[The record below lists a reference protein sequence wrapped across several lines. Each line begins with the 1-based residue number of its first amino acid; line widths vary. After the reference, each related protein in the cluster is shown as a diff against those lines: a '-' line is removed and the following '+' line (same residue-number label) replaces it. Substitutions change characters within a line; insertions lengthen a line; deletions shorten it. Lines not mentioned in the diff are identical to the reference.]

1 MEFGVVFPQ
10 TEFPPDPISVR
21 DYAQTVEALGF
32 HYVDAY
38 DHVLGANPNRPGGWH
53 GPYTF
58 ESSFL
63 EPFVLFS
70 FIAAATKNLRLAS
83 NVIILPQRQTAL
95 VAKQAAT
102 LDVLSGG
109 RVRLGVGL
117 GWNQVEYAALG
128 ENFHNRGRRIEE
140 QIEVLRALWTRPLV
154 NFRGRWHQIL
164 DAGLKPLP
172 IQRPIPIWMGGTAEN
187 ALRRIARIGDAWM
200 INIRTPDEAR
210 PAVEQLRRFLH
221 EAGRDPAAFPMEAR
235 LVFGDGRAETWRE
248 RMHKWQELGVT
259 YLAFN
264 TMGHGFDTPA
274 AHLDAIRKFAQ
285 AFETAKYGA
294 SNRGE

>member
-1 MEFGVVFPQ
+1 MQFGVVFPQ
-10 TEFPPDPISVR
+10 VEFPPDPIAVR

-32 HYVDAY
+32 RYVDAY
-38 DHVLGANPNRPGGWH
+38 DHVLGANPDRPGGWH
-53 GPYTF
+53 GPYTY

-70 FIAAATKNLRLAS
+70 FIAAATKSLRLAS

-140 QIEVLRALWTRPLV
+140 QIEVLRALWTQPLV
-154 NFRGRWHQIL
+154 NFKGRWHQIP

-187 ALRRIARIGDAWM
+187 ALRRIARLADAWM
-200 INIRTPDEAR
+200 SNFRNPDDAR
-210 PAVEQLRRFLH
+210 PAVAQLRRFLE
-221 EAGRDPAAFPMEAR
+221 EAGRDPAAFPIEAR
-235 LVFGDGRAETWRE
+235 LPYGDGNAETWHALIR
-248 RMHKWQELGVT
+248 KWLDLGAT
-259 YLAFN
+259 YFSLN

-274 AHLDAIRKFAQ
+274 AHLDAIRKFAE
-285 AFETAKYGA
+285 AFETAG
-294 SNRGE
+294 SGVSS

>member
-1 MEFGVVFPQ
+1 MQFGVVFPQ
-10 TEFPPDPISVR
+10 VEFPPDPIAVR

-32 HYVDAY
+32 RYVDAY
-38 DHVLGANPNRPGGWH
+38 DHVLGANPDRPGGWH
-53 GPYTF
+53 GPYTY

-128 ENFHNRGRRIEE
+128 ENFRNRGRRIEE
-140 QIEVLRALWTRPLV
+140 QIEVLRALWTQPLV
-154 NFRGRWHQIL
+154 NFKGRWHQIP

-172 IQRPIPIWMGGTAEN
+172 IQRPIPIWMGGTADN
-187 ALRRIARIGDAWM
+187 ALHRIARLADAWM
-200 INIRTPDEAR
+200 SNFRNPDDAR
-210 PAVEQLRRFLH
+210 PAVAQLRRFLE
-221 EAGRDPAAFPMEAR
+221 EAGRDPAAFPIEAR
-235 LVFGDGRAETWRE
+235 LPYGDGKAETWHALIR
-248 RMHKWQELGVT
+248 KWLDLGAT
-259 YLAFN
+259 YFSLN

-274 AHLDAIRKFAQ
+274 AHLDAIRKFAE
-285 AFETAKYGA
+285 AFETAG
-294 SNRGE
+294 SGVSS

>member
-1 MEFGVVFPQ
+1 MQFGVVFPQ
-10 TEFPPDPISVR
+10 VEFPPDPIAVR
-21 DYAQTVEALGF
+21 DYAQTVEALGLRF
-32 HYVDAY
+32 VDAY
-38 DHVLGANPNRPGGWH
+38 DHVLGANPDRPGGWH
-53 GPYTF
+53 GPYTY

-140 QIEVLRALWTRPLV
+140 QIEVLRALWTQPLV
-154 NFRGRWHQIL
+154 NFKGRWHQIP

-187 ALRRIARIGDAWM
+187 ALHRIARLADAWM
-200 INIRTPDEAR
+200 SNFRNPDDAR
-210 PAVEQLRRFLH
+210 PAVAQLRRYLE
-221 EAGRDPAAFPMEAR
+221 EASRDPAAFPIEAR
-235 LVFGDGRAETWRE
+235 LVFGDGKPETWHALIR
-248 RMHKWQELGVT
+248 KWQDLGAT
-259 YLAFN
+259 YFSLN

-274 AHLDAIRKFAQ
+274 AHLDAVRKFAE
-285 AFETAKYGA
+285 AFETAGSGA
-294 SNRGE
+294 